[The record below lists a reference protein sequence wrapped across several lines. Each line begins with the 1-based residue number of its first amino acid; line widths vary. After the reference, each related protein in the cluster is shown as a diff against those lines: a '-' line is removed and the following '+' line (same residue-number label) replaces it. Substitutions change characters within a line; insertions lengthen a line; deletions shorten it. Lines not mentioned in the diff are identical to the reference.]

1 MSVEEYLKFDESS
14 SIKHEYVAGEVFAMS
29 GPNLRHNLISLNLAR
44 AFFNHLQGGP
54 CQAFAAEIKVRLR
67 IETREFFYYPDVVV
81 ACGPLNME
89 ERYLHNPRL
98 IVEVLSPS
106 TESIDRREKAL
117 NYQRI
122 ASLVMISSGLVM
134 AGLYIGLTKIYYA
147 APALQAL
154 FYASFPALAII
165 YGETAYLRK
174 RPWLTQVFIL
184 GGGLSGMYLF
194 MLAACLIGS
203 KL

>member
-1 MSVEEYLKFDESS
+1 MTWLLRLYPAQWRERYGEEFGAVLANQRASVGMVLDVLGGAIDAHLYPQIQHSHSKP
-14 SIKHEYVAGEVFAMS
+14 IKEKEDTMT
-29 GPNLRHNLISLNLAR
+29 LLM
-44 AFFNHLQGGP
+44 LQRCSAGGP
-54 CQAFAAEIKVRLR
+54 KL
-67 IETREFFYYPDVVV
+67 
-81 ACGPLNME
+81 L
-89 ERYLHNPRL
+89 PR
-98 IVEVLSPS
+98 
-106 TESIDRREKAL
+106 D
-117 NYQRI
+117 QRI

-194 MLAACLIGS
+194 MLAVCLIGS
-203 KL
+203 RL